1 MQVVQLPEYNRN
13 VLRALLSLKVIHKE
27 IPKPQN
33 DEVLVKMHA
42 ASCNP
47 SDIAFIQGGYNIVKT
62 LPTVPGFEGSGI
74 VVETGSEAKDLLDKK
89 VCCFIQTDIDG
100 TWAEYF
106 KLKRENLVVL
116 DEVMDLD
123 QAACFSVNPFTAF
136 ALIDIAEIKH
146 CKTIIQNA
154 AGGQVPALIRLLA
167 KKRGIETINIVR
179 KPITAERLKKEGV
192 KHVLVEQDDD
202 CFEKLEHLANKLNA
216 TVAFDAVGGPLA
228 GLIFNSMPSNSELV
242 VYGGLSNKPISEIN
256 TMDIIFQN
264 KIITGFN
271 LMGWKTEIGH
281 DEYLRIVNE
290 LQKLFISGQMTT
302 KIQDCVSLENIIQGL
317 KTYLGNMSDGKILI
331 KP

>member
-1 MQVVQLPEYNRN
+1 MQAVQLPEYNRN

-27 IPKPQN
+27 NPKPQN

-62 LPTVPGFEGSGI
+62 LPAVPGFEGSGI
-74 VVETGSEAKDLLDKK
+74 VLETGSEAKDLFDKN
-89 VCCFIQTDIDG
+89 VCCFIQADIDG

-116 DEVMDLD
+116 DEAMDMD
-123 QAACFSVNPFTAF
+123 QAACFSVNPFTAY
-136 ALIDIAEIKH
+136 ALMNIAVNRQSNA
-146 CKTIIQNA
+146 IIQNA
-154 AGGQVPALIRLLA
+154 AGGQVPSLIRQLA
-167 KKRGIETINIVR
+167 KIRGIETINIVR
-179 KPITAERLKKEGV
+179 KPITAERLRKEGV
-192 KHVLVEQDDD
+192 QHVFVEQDDD
-202 CFEKLEHLANKLNA
+202 CFEKLKPLANKLNA
-216 TVAFDAVGGPLA
+216 TVAFDAVGGPLS
-228 GLIFNSMPSNSELV
+228 GFIFNTMPSNSELV
-242 VYGGLSNKPISEIN
+242 VYGGLSNKPISEVN

-271 LMGWKTEIGH
+271 LMDWKTEIGH
-281 DEYLRIVNE
+281 DEYLKIVNE
-290 LQKLFISGQMTT
+290 LQKLYISGQLTT